1 MHIILG
7 ATGHVG
13 SAAAR
18 ALLAHGEPV
27 TIVTRDR
34 GKGAALEQ
42 AGARVAVADVHDVS
56 AMQAIFRTGRRAFL
70 LNPPADVSADTDVE
84 ERRTAAA
91 IAAAVTDSGL
101 EKLVVESVY
110 GARPGGS
117 CGDLTIL
124 FELEQALQGKPIPV
138 AINRAAYYFTNWDA
152 QAGAVRERGILQSFF
167 PADFALPM
175 VSPQDLGAA
184 AARRLIE
191 PAALAGIHYVEG
203 PRHYSA
209 QDVADAFATAL
220 GRPVKVEVVPRARWE
235 ETYRSL
241 GFSEAAAASYARMT
255 AATLEADFDLPEEPE
270 RGQVTL
276 QSHIDAL
283 ISGGQFG
290 QAGEAPPMRK
300 PATAQGSAEFLRQS
314 AFAPA
319 ARNEGTW

>member
-18 ALLAHGEPV
+18 ALLARGEPV
-27 TIVTRDR
+27 TIVTRSR
-34 GKGAALEQ
+34 SKGAALER
-42 AGARVAVADVHDVS
+42 AGARVAVADVHDVG

-70 LNPPADVSADTDVE
+70 LNPPADVAANTDVE

-91 IAAAVTDSGL
+91 IAAAVTDSAL
-101 EKLVVESVY
+101 EKLVVQSAY

-124 FELEQALQGKPIPV
+124 FELEQALQSRPIPV
-138 AINRAAYYFTNWDA
+138 AVNRGAYYFINWDA
-152 QAGAVRERGILQSFF
+152 PADAVRERGILQSFF

-175 VSPQDLGAA
+175 VSPRDLGEA

-191 PAALAGIHYVEG
+191 PEAQAGIRYIEG
-203 PRHYSA
+203 PRRYSP

-241 GFSEAAAASYARMT
+241 GFSEAAAASYTRMT
-255 AATLEADFDLPEEPE
+255 AATLEADFRLPDEPE

-283 ISGGQFG
+283 VSGARAGQTR
-290 QAGEAPPMRK
+290 EAPPMRK
-300 PATAQGSAEFLRQS
+300 SA
-314 AFAPA
+314 
-319 ARNEGTW
+319 

>member
-1 MHIILG
+1 MAMHIILG

-13 SAAAR
+13 SVAAR
-18 ALLAHGEPV
+18 NLLARGEPV
-27 TIVTRDR
+27 AIVTRDR
-34 GKGAALEQ
+34 SKGAALEQ
-42 AGARVAVADVHDVS
+42 AGARIAVADVHDVS

-70 LNPPADVSADTDVE
+70 LNPPADVSANTDVE

-101 EKLVVESVY
+101 EKLVVQSAY

-124 FELEQALQGKPIPV
+124 FELEQAVQGKSIPV

-167 PADFALPM
+167 PADFAMPM

-191 PAALAGIHYVEG
+191 PAALAGIHNVEG
-203 PRHYSA
+203 PRRYSA
-209 QDVADAFATAL
+209 QDVADAFATSL

-255 AATLEADFDLPEEPE
+255 AATLEGDFDVPEESE

-283 ISGGQFG
+283 VSGGKPG
-290 QAGEAPPMRK
+290 QAGEVASHAQTGDRLG
-300 PATAQGSAEFLRQS
+300 AAAQGD
-314 AFAPA
+314 A
-319 ARNEGTW
+319 ALTTSS